1 MGTGTAAAALAT
13 IFATGLALA
22 TAPPDQARERL
33 SDTGLFAPGSID
45 AAGAGVRSFT
55 PQYPLWSDGAT
66 KRRWMRLPSG
76 GVIDATQPAAWVF
89 PAGTRFW
96 KEFSVGGRRIETRM
110 IERLPDD
117 GEWRFVAYV
126 WNDAQTEAT
135 LVPAE
140 GMRLPLPD
148 GARYT
153 IPSEADCRACH
164 AGAASPILGFT
175 ALQLSADR
183 DPLAPHA
190 EPWRPDDLE
199 LRALAQ
205 SGGLVNLPQALLE
218 TPPRISA
225 PAPAGR
231 AVLGYLNANCGHCH
245 ADPNLAGAAVPVE
258 LQLAI
263 DPTDPLAGERV
274 VRTLVESVSR
284 YRPAGTTDARLIVP
298 GDAKSGTLLTRIRSR
313 DPRVQMPPLG
323 TAKPDL
329 EAIALIERWIQHDL
343 SAPANPPP
351 NTLAS
356 ATNTPAN
363 TSTNIPRENT
373 P

>member
-1 MGTGTAAAALAT
+1 VA
-13 IFATGLALA
+13 GLASA
-22 TAPPDQARERL
+22 TAPPDTARAL
-33 SDTGLFAPGSID
+33 SDTGLFAPGSNEAV
-45 AAGAGVRSFT
+45 AADVRSFT

-66 KRRWMRLPSG
+66 KRRWMRLPPG
-76 GVIDATQPAAWVF
+76 GAIDATRTAAWVF
-89 PAGTRFW
+89 PVGTRFW
-96 KEFSVGGRRIETRM
+96 KEFSVGGRRVETRM
-110 IERLPDD
+110 IERLPD
-117 GEWRFVAYV
+117 GEWRFVAYA

-135 LVPAE
+135 LAPAD
-140 GMRLPLPD
+140 GMRLSLAD

-190 EPWRPDDLE
+190 EPWRPGDLE

-218 TPPRISA
+218 TPPRIKA
-225 PAPAGR
+225 PTSAGR

-263 DPTDPLAGERV
+263 DPADPLAGARV
-274 VRTLVESVSR
+274 VRTLLESVSR
-284 YRPAGTTDARLIVP
+284 YRPAGTTEARLIVP
-298 GDAKSGTLLTRIRSR
+298 GNAKAGTLLTRIRSR

-329 EAIALIERWIQHDL
+329 EAIALIERWIEQDL
-343 SAPANPPP
+343 
-351 NTLAS
+351 NTS
-356 ATNTPAN
+356 MSTPTNTPGE
-363 TSTNIPRENT
+363 RT